1 MLALLFAP
9 QPAPPSLEFINLALV
24 LREVYPALNAAGPN
38 DLVFWSET
46 ELYEYLDESQSR
58 LARTCGVFVKRDT
71 SVTSEANTG
80 TYALP
85 ADHVSTVQA
94 DLGGVVLRAR
104 TVHELEALDALWPA
118 TVGEPAAFVQD
129 LMGLGEI
136 VLYPA
141 PSAEYGAVAL
151 GLVERVLPPA
161 LSSSNGALAAPTCI
175 QEYFVLSAIAAA
187 RGKQSKA
194 EMPDVAAWLQKI
206 TGTMEQAMTE
216 YWGGAT

>member
-9 QPAPPSLEFINLALV
+9 QAAPPSLEFINLALV
-24 LREVYPALNAAGPN
+24 LGETYPALNAAGPN
-38 DLVFWSET
+38 DLVFWTET
-46 ELYEYLDESQSR
+46 ELYEYLDEAQSR
-58 LARTCGVFVKRDT
+58 LARTCGVFVQRNT

-80 TYALP
+80 TYSLP
-85 ADHVSTVQA
+85 ANHVATVQA
-94 DLGGVVLRAR
+94 DLGGVVLRPR

-118 TVGEPAAFVQD
+118 TVGTPAAFVQD

-141 PSAEYGAVAL
+141 PGSNYGNLAV
-151 GLVERVLPPA
+151 GLVQRLLPPA
-161 LSSSNGALAAPTCI
+161 LSSSNGVLAAPTCI

-206 TGTMEQAMTE
+206 TGTMEAAMTE
-216 YWGGAT
+216 YWGAAT